1 MQNGF
6 KHPYGHVCRGM
17 MMMTMM
23 MQEVDAGGG
32 CRRWVQWVGSGAGC
46 RRWMQEVDAGG
57 GCRGWMQGGGC
68 RGWMQDVD
76 AGGGCRRWMQGV
88 DAGGGC
94 RGGVQVDPPRLVASL
109 GDRRRENRP
118 RGAPRR
124 FRGDLGDPPGN
135 LGEPPSGSAASEVR
149 AAGGWDPPRRPEA
162 PQGRSG
168 GPPQI

>member
-1 MQNGF
+1 
-6 KHPYGHVCRGM
+6 
-17 MMMTMM
+17 
-23 MQEVDAGGG
+23 MQEVDAVGGFRG
-32 CRRWVQWVGSGAGC
+32 
-46 RRWMQEVDAGG
+46 WMQEVDAGG

-94 RGGVQVDPPRLVASL
+94 RGVDAGGVQVDPPRLVASL

-124 FRGDLGDPPGN
+124 PRGDLGDPPPN
-135 LGEPPSGSAASEVR
+135 LGEPRLKKNSTHTRPHKFCSRIR
-149 AAGGWDPPRRPEA
+149 AGNSIFPPVTSNLFDLCMVSPKTRFRL
-162 PQGRSG
+162 GKNRSTS
-168 GPPQI
+168 